1 MDIKVKKRNGRL
13 EDFTVEKINASAQR
27 ACEGIEDVS
36 ASEIVL
42 DAQLQL
48 FDKITTREIDQ
59 ALILSAREK
68 IEKEPNYSYAAAG
81 LLLNTLYK
89 EVFKE
94 SADSDAF
101 KLQYRKSFIQ
111 NTKKLVKEGR
121 LNDRLFEFDLVKLS
135 EAISIRRDRNLKYLG
150 IQILY
155 DRYFIRLDNKVME
168 APQSFYMRVAM
179 GLALNEEDKNEK
191 AIEFY
196 NLISQ
201 QLYTSSTPTL
211 FNSGTTHSQLSSCY
225 LNTFD
230 DSIDGIFDGAWQE
243 ARKSKFA
250 GGLGLDVTPFRST
263 GSHINGTNGISS
275 GLVPWLKIYNDLLIA
290 VNQGGKRPGA
300 GCAYLEP
307 WHLDF
312 EDFLNLRRNTGDDR
326 LRCHDM
332 NTASWVPDE
341 FMRRV
346 QNEDTWYFF
355 DPRDTEDENGKT
367 LHDLFGEEFDNRY
380 DELCK
385 AADAGS
391 IKNYRIIP
399 AKELWKKMLKVLFE
413 TSHPWNTFKDPCNIR
428 YTNQHEGTVKS
439 SNLCTEITLHTKPSK
454 YKEGEKI
461 EIGET
466 AVCNL
471 GSINLLNHLKEK
483 TTHGKTSYVF
493 DYEKLK
499 TSIHTAIRMLD
510 NVIDINFYPTKES
523 SNSNLKNRPIG
534 LGVMGVHDVLHIMDI
549 NIDSDEAVK
558 WNNSFFEFFS
568 KESIL
573 ASSRLAKERG
583 SYETYEGSLWSQ
595 DILPIDSYNN
605 LMAYRNK
612 TYQYNNQVKERRFP
626 AKGKGESL
634 DDWKSVR
641 EHISE
646 FGMRNSNVMAIA
658 PTATIGYING
668 VEQSI
673 EPNFSVLF
681 VYENKSGNFYITN
694 PHFVNDMK
702 DAGLWN
708 SEMAALVKSCDGD
721 LSLLN
726 GSVPEHIKGKYKTA
740 FDRDMIKL
748 IECNAVRQ
756 KWFDQSISFNLYN
769 KGTSLKYLNDIYMKS
784 WEDGLKTTYYL
795 RNRAASK
802 IEKSTPSSSTEKN
815 TETPEAPACSIEA
828 MKNGEICESCQ

>member
-13 EDFTVEKINASAQR
+13 ENFEVDKINASSQR
-27 ACEGIEDVS
+27 ACEEIEDVS

-48 FDKITTREIDQ
+48 FDKITTKEIDQ

-68 IEKEPNYSYAAAG
+68 IEKEPNYSFAAAQ
-81 LLLNTLYK
+81 LLLNCLYK

-94 SADSDAF
+94 GVDSDAF
-101 KLQYRKSFIQ
+101 KFQYRKSFIQ
-111 NTKKLVKEGR
+111 NIKKLVKQ
-121 LNDRLFEFDLVKLS
+121 DRLDKRLLDFDLNKLS
-135 EAISIRRDRNLKYLG
+135 EAIKIRRDKDFKYLG
-150 IQILY
+150 IQILF
-155 DRYFIRLDNKVME
+155 DRYLLRQDDKIME
-168 APQSFYMRVAM
+168 TPQAFWMRVAM
-179 GLALNEEDKNEK
+179 GLSINEENKEEK

-196 NLISQ
+196 NLFSQ
-201 QLYTSSTPTL
+201 FLYTPSTPTL

-243 ARKSKFA
+243 ARKSKYA

-263 GSHINGTNGISS
+263 GSHIQGTNGISS
-275 GLVPWLKIYNDLLIA
+275 GLVPWLKIYNDLLVA

-332 NTASWVPDE
+332 NTAAWIPDE

-346 QNEDTWYFF
+346 ESEDVWYFF
-355 DPRDTEDENGKT
+355 DPKDTENEDGKN
-367 LHDLFGEEFDNRY
+367 LHDLFGKDFDDHYNKMCEAAEEG
-380 DELCK
+380 L
-385 AADAGS
+385 

-428 YTNQHEGTVKS
+428 YTNQHEGTVHS
-439 SNLCTEITLHTKPSK
+439 SNLCTEITLHTKASK
-454 YKEGEKI
+454 YEEGEKTK
-461 EIGET
+461 IGET

-471 GSINLLNHLKEK
+471 GSVNLFNHLIQKQV
-483 TTHGKTSYVF
+483 HGGSGWTI
-493 DYEKLK
+493 DYDKLK
-499 TSIHTAIRMLD
+499 STIHTAIRILD
-510 NVIDINFYPTKES
+510 NVIDINFYPTKEAA
-523 SNSNLKNRPIG
+523 NSNLRNRPIG
-534 LGVMGVHDVLHIMDI
+534 LGMMGIHDVCHKLNV
-549 NIDSDEAVK
+549 NIDSKEAEEF
-558 WNNSFFEFFS
+558 NNKLFEFYS
-568 KESIL
+568 HHAIYASSIL
-573 ASSRLAKERG
+573 AKEKG
-583 SYETYEGSLWSQ
+583 SYQTYEGSLWSKN
-595 DILPIDSYNN
+595 ILPIDSCNN
-605 LMAYRNK
+605 LRSYRDK
-612 TYQYNNQVKERRFP
+612 TNQAP
-626 AKGKGESL
+626 TGKGESL
-634 DDWKSVR
+634 ESWSKVR
-641 EHISE
+641 SHIKE

-694 PHFVNDMK
+694 QHFVTDMK
-702 DAGLWN
+702 ERGLWS
-708 SEMAALVKSCDGD
+708 SEIAAMVKGADGD
-721 LSLLN
+721 LSLL
-726 GSVPEHIKGKYKTA
+726 GDSIPEDLKQKYCTA
-740 FDRDMIKL
+740 FDRDMLKL
-748 IECNAVRQ
+748 VDCNAIRQ
-756 KWFDQSISFNLYN
+756 KWIDQAISFNLYN
-769 KGTSLKYLNDIYMKS
+769 KSTSLKYLNDIYMACWKS
-784 WEDGLKTTYYL
+784 GLKTTYYL

-802 IEKSTPSSSTEKN
+802 VEKSTGSENSEES
-815 TETPEAPACSIEA
+815 ACSIEA
-828 MKNGEICESCQ
+828 MKNGETCESCQ

>member
-1 MDIKVKKRNGRL
+1 MEINVKKRNGRL
-13 EDFTVEKINASAQR
+13 EKFQVEKINLSTQR
-27 ACEGIEDVS
+27 ACQDIEDVS

-48 FDKITTREIDQ
+48 FDKITTKEIDQ

-68 IEKEPNYSYAAAG
+68 IEKEPNYSKATAQ

-94 SADSDAF
+94 GVDSDTF

-111 NTKKLVKEGR
+111 GIKKLVKEDR
-121 LNDRLFEFDLVKLS
+121 LNEKLLDFDLVKLS
-135 EAISIRRDRNLKYLG
+135 EALKIRRDYNFKYLG
-150 IQILY
+150 IQILS
-155 DRYFIRLDNKVME
+155 DRYFIRSDNKIME
-168 APQSFYMRVAM
+168 APQSFWMRVAM
-179 GLALNEEDKNEK
+179 GLSLNEINKEEK

-196 NLISQ
+196 DLFSKM
-201 QLYTSSTPTL
+201 LYTPSTPTL
-211 FNSGTTHSQLSSCY
+211 FNSGTKHSQLSSCY

-263 GSHINGTNGISS
+263 GSHIQGTNGISS
-275 GLVPWLKIYNDLLIA
+275 GLVPWLKIYNDLLVA

-312 EDFLNLRRNTGDDR
+312 EDFLNLRRNTGDER

-346 QNEDTWYFF
+346 EEEDVWYFF
-355 DPRDTEDENGKT
+355 DPRDTAGEDGKT
-367 LHDLFGEEFDNRY
+367 LHDCFGKDFDDRY
-380 DELCK
+380 NKLCD
-385 AADAGS
+385 DAKKGL

-428 YTNQHEGTVKS
+428 YTNQHEGVVHS
-439 SNLCTEITLHTKPSK
+439 SNLCTEITLHTKASE
-454 YKEGEKI
+454 YKSGEKTK
-461 EIGET
+461 IGET

-471 GSINLLNHLKEK
+471 GSINLLNHLIEKEI
-483 TTHGKTSYVF
+483 HGQPKWVI
-493 DYEKLK
+493 DYEKLES
-499 TSIHTAIRMLD
+499 TIHTAIRILD
-510 NVIDINFYPTKES
+510 NVIDLNFYPTKEAS
-523 SNSNLKNRPIG
+523 SSNLKHRPIG
-534 LGVMGVHDVLHIMDI
+534 LGMMAVHDVLHKLNIK
-549 NIDSDEAVK
+549 IDSDESVK
-558 WNNSFFEFFS
+558 FNDNLFEFYS
-568 KESIL
+568 MNAIY
-573 ASSRLAKERG
+573 ASSLLAKERG
-583 SYETYEGSLWSQ
+583 FYKTYEGSLWSSN
-595 DILPIDSYNN
+595 ILPIDSYNN
-605 LMAYRNK
+605 LMSYRGK
-612 TYQYNNQVKERRFP
+612 KEKGSETFKKWEEVRKHIGQY
-626 AKGKGESL
+626 
-634 DDWKSVR
+634 
-641 EHISE
+641 
-646 FGMRNSNVMAIA
+646 GMRNSNVMAIA

-694 PHFVNDMK
+694 EHFIKDMK
-702 DAGLWN
+702 EKGIWN
-708 SEMAALVKSCDGD
+708 AEMSSFIKSIDGD
-721 LSLLN
+721 LSLASEN
-726 GSVPEHIKGKYKTA
+726 IPEDLKEKYKTA
-740 FDRDMIKL
+740 FDRDMFKL
-748 IECNAVRQ
+748 IECNSSRQ
-756 KWFDQSISFNLYN
+756 KWIDQAVSFNLYN
-769 KGTSLKYLNDIYMKS
+769 KTTSLKYLNDIYFAS
-784 WEDGLKTTYYL
+784 WKAGLKTTYYL

-802 IEKSTPSSSTEKN
+802 VEKSNKENSKEVENDEPS
-815 TETPEAPACSIEA
+815 ACSINA
-828 MKNGEICESCQ
+828 MQSGESCESCQ

>member
-13 EDFTVEKINASAQR
+13 ENFQVDKINASAQR
-27 ACEGIEDVS
+27 ACAEISDIS

-48 FDKITTREIDQ
+48 YDKITTSEIDK

-68 IEKEPNYSYAAAG
+68 IEKEPNYSYAAAK
-81 LLLNTLYK
+81 LLLNCLYK

-94 SADSDAF
+94 GVDSDIF
-101 KLQYRKSFIQ
+101 RLQYRKAFIQ
-111 NTKKLVKEGR
+111 NIKKLVKEKR
-121 LNDRLFEFDLVKLS
+121 LSESLLDFDLKKLS
-135 EAISIRRDRNLKYLG
+135 EAIKIRRDDQFKYLG

-155 DRYFIRLDNKVME
+155 DRYFIRQDGKVME
-168 APQSFYMRVAM
+168 SPQAFWMRVSM
-179 GLALNEEDKNEK
+179 GLAINEKDKNEK

-196 NLISQ
+196 NLFSQ
-201 QLYTSSTPTL
+201 FLYTPSTPTL

-243 ARKSKFA
+243 ARKSKYA

-263 GSHINGTNGISS
+263 GSHIQGTNGISS
-275 GLVPWLKIYNDLLIA
+275 GLVPWLKIYNDLLVA

-332 NTASWVPDE
+332 NTASWIPDE

-346 QNEDTWYFF
+346 KNEDAWYFF
-355 DPRDTEDENGKT
+355 DPKDTEDENGKT
-367 LHDLFGEEFDNRY
+367 LHDYFGSEFDARY

-399 AKELWKKMLKVLFE
+399 AKDLWKKMLKVLFE

-428 YTNQHEGTVKS
+428 YTNQHEGVVHS
-439 SNLCTEITLHTKPSK
+439 SNLCTEITLHTKSSK
-454 YKEGEKI
+454 YDSGVKT

-471 GSINLLNHLKEK
+471 GSVNLKNHLIEK
-483 TTHGKTSYVF
+483 MNHSSTSYTV
-493 DYEKLK
+493 DYKKLK
-499 TSIHTAIRMLD
+499 STIHTAIRILD
-510 NVIDINFYPTKES
+510 NVIDLNFYPTREAK
-523 SNSNLKNRPIG
+523 NSNLNHRPIG
-534 LGVMGVHDVLHIMDI
+534 LGMMGLHDVFHMLDI
-549 NIDSDEAVK
+549 QIDSDKAVDFNDK
-558 WNNSFFEFFS
+558 LFEFYS
-568 KESIL
+568 CHAIY
-573 ASSRLAKERG
+573 ASSKLAKEKG
-583 SYETYEGSLWSQ
+583 SYKSYKGSLWSEGVF
-595 DILPIDSYNN
+595 PIDSYNK
-605 LMAYRNK
+605 LMSYRKNK
-612 TYQYNNQVKERRFP
+612 TKGLETLKEWSQVRKHV
-626 AKGKGESL
+626 S
-634 DDWKSVR
+634 D
-641 EHISE
+641 

-681 VYENKSGNFYITN
+681 VYENKSGNFFITN
-694 PHFVNDMK
+694 EHFVTDMK
-702 DAGLWN
+702 NRGLWN
-708 SEMAALVKSCDGD
+708 QEIASLIKNADGD
-721 LSLLN
+721 V
-726 GSVPEHIKGKYKTA
+726 SVINNLIPEDLKEKYKTA
-740 FDRDMIKL
+740 FDRDMFKL
-748 IECNAVRQ
+748 IKSNSVRQ
-756 KWFDQSISFNLYN
+756 KWIDQAVSFNLYN
-769 KGTSLKYLNDIYMKS
+769 SSTSLKYLNDLYMES
-784 WEDGLKTTYYL
+784 WKLGLKTTYYL

-802 IEKSTPSSSTEKN
+802 VEKSELEKKEPST
-815 TETPEAPACSIEA
+815 CSIEA
-828 MKNGEICESCQ
+828 MKRGESCESCQ